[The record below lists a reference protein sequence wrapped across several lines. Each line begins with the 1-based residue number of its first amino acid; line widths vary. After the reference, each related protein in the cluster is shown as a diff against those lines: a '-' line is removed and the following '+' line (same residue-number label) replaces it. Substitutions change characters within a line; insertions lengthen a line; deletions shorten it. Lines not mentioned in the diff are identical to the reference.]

1 MSDVCA
7 LLCAAKS
14 DWCTLLHSIRRR
26 SSFGFGVFLSM
37 KRQKKR
43 EKIYHSI
50 HIYCNDTRKKR
61 EREIHPADVIDVWN
75 SHGNPNYIYQHFCL
89 SLSFSLT
96 MYTHS
101 TVYTTHTYTYR
112 YARREYVCSCVCAVY
127 LVEWAERK
135 QTLSQNPAIQWME
148 LILDGW
154 MRFILF
160 HFIFCYSSFE
170 SIKHTHTRPD
180 ERESS

>member
-1 MSDVCA
+1 MCSKVK
-7 LLCAAKS
+7 LVYSTPLYS
-14 DWCTLLHSIRRR
+14 TTILFWFW
-26 SSFGFGVFLSM
+26 SFSFHEAPK
-37 KRQKKR
+37 KRR

-50 HIYCNDTRKKR
+50 HIYCNDTIREKR
-61 EREIHPADVIDVWN
+61 ERERDPSGGCYRCVELARKSQLYIPA
-75 SHGNPNYIYQHFCL
+75 FL
-89 SLSFSLT
+89 SLFLFFSH
-96 MYTHS
+96 YVHTHS
-101 TVYTTHTYTYR
+101 TVYITHTYTYR

-180 ERESS
+180 EREQLE